1 MKCLILGQWH
11 YQLFQKACMDT
22 LNIVLSIKLNTWWS
36 THWHPPS
43 PYFNKYVSCYQEG
56 GGNWCNSGT
65 LNNSSA
71 KSSATNCRVWL
82 WQQTHLTLRQI
93 SFESNSCVITQT
105 NSHAVSFN
113 NEIIFKYYDNLGN
126 PINNVNNV
134 HHWHEH
140 KPNTLGLQI
149 KFLTCF
155 EKPFL
160 NNFNQFL
167 IFLCLRL

>member
-113 NEIIFKYYDNLGN
+113 NEIIFKYYDNLGS
-126 PINNVNNV
+126 PINKVNNTTDISTSQ
-134 HHWHEH
+134 
-140 KPNTLGLQI
+140 TLWA
-149 KFLTCF
+149 CRS
-155 EKPFL
+155 
-160 NNFNQFL
+160 NF
-167 IFLCLRL
+167 